1 MLTSKS
7 FKSSPI
13 RRKSRLV
20 WQRRQNSSKS
30 SHSGSVTDLSKTRSR
45 LIKKVKVRMRVRSFS
60 FRPMD
65 QEWFKLEMSL
75 PTMALSNSSYSKSR
89 RLKLC
94 TRQKVPPIG
103 ATTKFR
109 VGVLV
114 ITMTMVRRSWIRRR
128 LILSL
133 RKWQCTGRLRATRIS
148 SHHCLPKLKRRMR
161 KSSTQESS
169 SCVTMKPS
177 ITMKTSASSP
187 VLALALYRHQA
198 QSRSW

>member
-1 MLTSKS
+1 MLMLTSKS
-7 FKSSPI
+7 FKSSLI

-20 WQRRQNSSKS
+20 WQRSQNSSKS

-89 RLKLC
+89 QLKLC
-94 TRQKVPPIG
+94 TGQKVPPIG

-114 ITMTMVRRSWIRRR
+114 ITMTMVRRS
-128 LILSL
+128 
-133 RKWQCTGRLRATRIS
+133 
-148 SHHCLPKLKRRMR
+148 
-161 KSSTQESS
+161 
-169 SCVTMKPS
+169 
-177 ITMKTSASSP
+177 
-187 VLALALYRHQA
+187 
-198 QSRSW
+198 